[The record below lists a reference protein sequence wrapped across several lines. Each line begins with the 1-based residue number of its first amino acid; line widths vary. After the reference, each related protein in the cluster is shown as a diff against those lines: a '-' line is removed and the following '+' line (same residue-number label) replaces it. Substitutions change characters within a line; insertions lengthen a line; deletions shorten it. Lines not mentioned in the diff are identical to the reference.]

1 MFLVFAVEFIDRK
14 LKVDDPVGAIA
25 VHGVS
30 GALGTIMVGLFAS
43 EGGLFFGGG
52 SDLLITQLIGVGA
65 VFVWAF
71 SLGFLLFKLIKIT
84 IGVRVSKEEEEKGL
98 DITEHGEE
106 IYN

>member
-1 MFLVFAVEFIDRK
+1 
-14 LKVDDPVGAIA
+14 
-25 VHGVS
+25 
-30 GALGTIMVGLFAS
+30 
-43 EGGLFFGGG
+43 
-52 SDLLITQLIGVGA
+52 LITQLIGVAA

-106 IYN
+106 VYN